1 MIPVDMAAS
10 AMLNIGWK
18 KTKRV
23 SPIHG
28 IHDGQSNDISG
39 K

>member
-1 MIPVDMAAS
+1 MIPVDM
-10 AMLNIGWK
+10 LRGYVEYRVEK
-18 KTKRV
+18 DETV